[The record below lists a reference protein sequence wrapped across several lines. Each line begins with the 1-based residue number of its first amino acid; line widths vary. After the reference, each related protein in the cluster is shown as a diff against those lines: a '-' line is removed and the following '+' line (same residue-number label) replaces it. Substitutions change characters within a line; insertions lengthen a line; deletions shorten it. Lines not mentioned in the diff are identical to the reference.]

1 MKRHETALGIME
13 GARNVRAIARS
24 LVEAA
29 DEAAGEGVGA
39 ELDAAVRMIV
49 HRLARLC
56 KVDEI
61 NYGYDAVTLTDTYC
75 VLMHECRTRA
85 KEGRGRNKPQRID
98 DEVILLHPP
107 KLVELPDSS
116 ST

>member
-1 MKRHETALGIME
+1 MKRHETALAITE

-24 LVEAA
+24 LVEAV

-39 ELDAAVRMIV
+39 EYDAAVRMIV

-75 VLMHECRTRA
+75 VLMHECRTKA
-85 KEGRGRNKPQRID
+85 KEGSHAAPRSL
-98 DEVILLHPP
+98 DEDVILLRPA
-107 KLVELPDSS
+107 KLRELPDSVQG
-116 ST
+116 